1 MKNLEL
7 SSIKD
12 ENIES
17 LINDE
22 IFIEMWKNELTK
34 EEQVTSALLKIVIK
48 NKQNEKLI
56 YTVHLDFKKK
66 QGYIICKEVIKKVP

>member
-22 IFIEMWKNELTK
+22 VFIEMWKNELTK

-66 QGYIICKEVIKKVP
+66 QGCIICKEVIKKVP